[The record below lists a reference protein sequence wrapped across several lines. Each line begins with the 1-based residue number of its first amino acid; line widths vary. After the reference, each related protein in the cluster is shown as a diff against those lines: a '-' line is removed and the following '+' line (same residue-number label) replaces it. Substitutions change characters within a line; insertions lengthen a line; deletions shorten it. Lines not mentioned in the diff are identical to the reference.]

1 MVARALDRE
10 HRLDEIRSLL
20 GTLFMVGIARQ
31 SARKRRNVMNLVEK
45 SELRLSKSRI
55 N

>member
-20 GTLFMVGIARQ
+20 GTPFMVGSAKKSARQ
-31 SARKRRNVMNLVEK
+31 RRNVLRLVEK
-45 SELRLSKSRI
+45 SELRSSKSRI

>member
-20 GTLFMVGIARQ
+20 GTPFMVGTARK
-31 SARKRRNVMNLVEK
+31 SARKRGNVLKLAVK
-45 SELRLSKSRI
+45 FVQRLSKPRI